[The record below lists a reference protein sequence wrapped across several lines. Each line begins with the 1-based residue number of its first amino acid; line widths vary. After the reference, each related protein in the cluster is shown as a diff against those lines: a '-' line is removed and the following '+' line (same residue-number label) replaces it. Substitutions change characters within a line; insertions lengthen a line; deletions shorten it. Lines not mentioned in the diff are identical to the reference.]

1 MKHLISAVVLFVSGL
16 VSAQDSSEIGT
27 LNGRK
32 IRHYERTMRI
42 TGNPDSVF
50 AFMDDIRNTGKHMTE
65 SSGAMAGS
73 KLQIEWLSENKTGP
87 GTKYR
92 WTGKVVGMKM
102 DFTVK
107 VSEWAGGKKVWG
119 TVGEAKMIVID
130 WFEMYLI
137 TTPAPAGDT
146 DAKLGIYYTKHKGL
160 WGFLLGKWYAK
171 WCVKTML
178 KDTRKHFKK

>member
-1 MKHLISAVVLFVSGL
+1 MKQLISAILLFVSGF
-16 VSAQDSSEIGT
+16 VSAQDGSKAGT

-32 IRHYERTMRI
+32 IRFYEKIIRI
-42 TGNPDSVF
+42 NGHSDSVF

-73 KLQIEWLSENKTGP
+73 KLQIHWLSENKTGL

-102 DFTVK
+102 DFTVEVNK
-107 VSEWAGGKKVWG
+107 WTKGQKVWG
-119 TVGEAKMIVID
+119 TVGPAKMIVID
-130 WFEMYLI
+130 WFEMHLI
-137 TTPAPAGDT
+137 TTPASAGET
-146 DAKLGIYYTKHKGL
+146 DAKLGIYYTKHKGM